1 MGGGLETMG
10 SIYNYKINTGADNK
24 FCLGPH
30 INTQSPR
37 PINVG
42 SIDYEPKPMNETKGT
57 INRN

>member
-1 MGGGLETMG
+1 MG